1 MSLSE
6 PEAVIIAALIT
17 ATFGVVAVWVSSRVQ
32 RKKAP
37 QRKQAKDAWV
47 NELIERICA
56 VYERQI
62 AWFEAD
68 SERRD
73 RVDDERRRT
82 DDERREAERRSP
94 HSGQ

>member
-17 ATFGVVAVWVSSRVQ
+17 AVCGVAVAWVSSRVQ

-47 NELIERICA
+47 NELIERICS

-62 AWFEAD
+62 AWLEAD
-68 SERRD
+68 IEQRNRAD
-73 RVDDERRRT
+73 
-82 DDERREAERRSP
+82 AERRSP
-94 HSGQ
+94 RRGQ